1 MKRLALAVVLACVPF
16 AGAAENAPAP
26 AAAPTQDWSQTIET
40 VVVTAERHG
49 PLLWHI
55 KKGDSELII
64 LGIVDPVPKKLDW
77 DTGGVEAA
85 LKGAKQ
91 LILPPGASVGL
102 VEGLWFLMWNHDVIY
117 LPDSTPME
125 STLPDALRQRFTT
138 ARDRLHRD
146 ADRYSSLRVPLAGL
160 RLVGDFQTDHGLTA
174 REPSDT
180 VEKLAR
186 HAGVSSKRAAE
197 YEALPLIKQLPK
209 MSAAANEAC
218 MKDALDDLEIQS
230 AHADAAAQAW
240 ASGDLAGIKANSSD
254 DRFESCIQALPNVAA
269 LFQRSVN
276 DSLSAA
282 NAALARPG
290 KTVMVVSMGPLLRK
304 GGILDRLAA
313 EGLTIEAPSNSA
325 S

>member
-1 MKRLALAVVLACVPF
+1 VAIACLPLAS
-16 AGAAENAPAP
+16 AADNAPAP
-26 AAAPTQDWSQTIET
+26 PPTQDWSQTIET

-55 KKGDSELII
+55 KKGDSELIV

-85 LKGAKQ
+85 IKGAKH

-102 VEGLWFLMWNHDVIY
+102 IEGMWFLMWNHDVVY

-125 STLPDALRQRFTT
+125 STLPEALRQRFAA
-138 ARDRLHRD
+138 ARERLHRD
-146 ADRYSSLRVPLAGL
+146 ADRYSGLRVPLAGL
-160 RLVGDFQTDHGLTA
+160 RLVGDFQTDHGLTV

-209 MSAAANEAC
+209 MSAAANETC
-218 MKDALDDLEIQS
+218 MKDALDDMEIQS

-240 ASGDLAGIKANSSD
+240 ATGDLAGIKANSSD
-254 DRFESCIQALPNVAA
+254 DRFESCIQALPNIAA

-276 DSLSAA
+276 DSLAAA
-282 NAALARPG
+282 NAALAKPG
-290 KTVMVVSMGPLLRK
+290 KTVMVVSMGQLLRR

-313 EGLTIEAPSNSA
+313 EGLTVEAPTNSA